1 MSKGLDKI
9 NQLIE
14 DYDIKRLGFAS
25 LRKLLISKS
34 KIEGEVL
41 SDDELAKRVEAIRL
55 KKLKEADDDK
65 AVNKDLTAE

>member
-65 AVNKDLTAE
+65 DVNKGLTAE

>member
-65 AVNKDLTAE
+65 NVNQT